1 MRPIEI
7 SNDEFTFDF
16 TDSASVRWVHASE
29 SSHQES
35 GPHAMEYYIDDETI
49 DRRFGHALDA
59 LLADWVDLALAC
71 YLADR
76 LATRKPARLSQS
88 GKHWSRTLN
97 ITLPVRRLDRWSDEI
112 QASLSRLLS
121 FLTDDSWKFDF
132 VQRET
137 GMRTAELQRFLFPF
151 EHGSPTRVALYSGGL
166 DSFAGAAQT
175 LRESPEYNYIFV
187 SGVTNT
193 RQQGAQRA
201 QLNQLRLKTSA
212 HICHV
217 AIPYGLHWAGI
228 NAERKEE
235 SSQRT
240 RGFLFLTLGAVS
252 AIAAGTKELFLYE
265 NGVGAINLPYDGTQ
279 VGTYNSR
286 ATHPSTLLRTEDF
299 IKGLTGQ
306 EFSIVNPFLFFTKA
320 EMCRHVAVQELSELL
335 ALTFSCDG
343 FPVRAKNR
351 GQCGSCTSC
360 LLRRQAI
367 QSAGLSRYDQH
378 GYLNDLAAPTF
389 AGSDNQLHDLRAMN
403 WQAHRIREA
412 VSQANPWEALVSEF
426 IELQKVELDLCR
438 KGKMRPAELQT
449 KLLHLYSQYST
460 EWAAFSA
467 RCHCDVRKRIA

>member
-7 SNDEFTFDF
+7 SNDEFMFDF
-16 TDSASVRWVHASE
+16 TDLASVRWVHASE

-76 LATRKPARLSQS
+76 LAMRKPARLGQS

-112 QASLSRLLS
+112 QGSLSRLLS

-175 LRESPEYNYIFV
+175 LRESPEYNYILV

-212 HICHV
+212 DICHV

-265 NGVGAINLPYDGTQ
+265 NGIGAINLGRKLERTIREPRIRQRSCGRRISLRLSPAKNSLLSIRSYSSQKQRCAGMLRCKNSLNCWRSLSLAMDSPSERRTEVNAAPARHAYCGDRPSNPLACRGT
-279 VGTYNSR
+279 TRMAISTILLLRPSR
-286 ATHPSTLLRTEDF
+286 AVTTNYMTF
-299 IKGLTGQ
+299 GL
-306 EFSIVNPFLFFTKA
+306 
-320 EMCRHVAVQELSELL
+320 
-335 ALTFSCDG
+335 
-343 FPVRAKNR
+343 
-351 GQCGSCTSC
+351 
-360 LLRRQAI
+360 
-367 QSAGLSRYDQH
+367 
-378 GYLNDLAAPTF
+378 
-389 AGSDNQLHDLRAMN
+389 
-403 WQAHRIREA
+403 
-412 VSQANPWEALVSEF
+412 
-426 IELQKVELDLCR
+426 
-438 KGKMRPAELQT
+438 
-449 KLLHLYSQYST
+449 
-460 EWAAFSA
+460 
-467 RCHCDVRKRIA
+467 

>member
-1 MRPIEI
+1 MRPVGV
-7 SNDEFTFDF
+7 SNQEFSFDF
-16 TDSASVRWVHASE
+16 TDSANVRWVYASE
-29 SSHQES
+29 GGHQES
-35 GPHAMEYYIDDETI
+35 NPHAMEYYIDDETI

-76 LATRKPARLSQS
+76 LAARNPSRLAQS
-88 GKHWSRTLN
+88 GKYWSRTLN
-97 ITLPVRRLDRWSDEI
+97 IILPVRRLDRWTDEI
-112 QASLSRLLS
+112 RGFLCRLLG

-132 VQRET
+132 VQRE
-137 GMRTAELQRFLFPF
+137 GGLRASESQRFLFPF
-151 EHGSPTRVALYSGGL
+151 QHDSPTRVALFSGGL

-175 LRESPEYNYIFV
+175 LSDSPGFNYIFV

-201 QLNQLRLKTSA
+201 QLNRLRLKTSA

-217 AIPYGLHWAGI
+217 AIPYGLHWAGVC
-228 NAERKEE
+228 AERKEE

-286 ATHPSTLLRTEDF
+286 ATHPSALLRMEDF
-299 IKGLTGQ
+299 IKVLTDQ
-306 EFSIVNPFLFFTKA
+306 QFSIVNPFLFSTKA
-320 EMCRHVAVQELSELL
+320 EMCRHAAVQELGESL

-367 QSAGLSRYDQH
+367 ELAGLSRYDEN
-378 GYLNDLAAPTF
+378 GYLNDLVSPTF
-389 AGSDNQLHDLRAMN
+389 AGSEHQLHDLRAMN

-412 VSQANPWEALVSEF
+412 VSRANPWEALVSEF

-438 KGKMRPAELQT
+438 NRKVQPAELQS
-449 KLLHLYSQYST
+449 KLQHLYSQYAA

-467 RCHCDVRKRIA
+467 RRHCDVRKRIA

>member
-35 GPHAMEYYIDDETI
+35 SPHAMEYYIDDETI
-49 DRRFGHALDA
+49 DRRFGYALDA

-76 LATRKPARLSQS
+76 LAARNPSRLAQS
-88 GKHWSRTLN
+88 GKQWSRTLN
-97 ITLPVRRLDRWSDEI
+97 ITLAVRRLDRWTDQI
-112 QASLSRLLS
+112 QGSLSRLLS
-121 FLTDDSWKFDF
+121 FLTDDSWKFDL
-132 VQRET
+132 VQGDT
-137 GMRTAELQRFLFPF
+137 GMRAAESQRFLFPF
-151 EHGSPTRVALYSGGL
+151 EQGSPTRVALYSGGL

-175 LRESPEYNYIFV
+175 LYDAPDYNYIFV
-187 SGVTNT
+187 SGVTNP
-193 RQQGAQRA
+193 RQQAAQRA
-201 QLNQLRLKTSA
+201 QLKRLRLKTST

-217 AIPYGLHWAGI
+217 AIPYGLHWAGTKV
-228 NAERKEE
+228 EHKEE

-286 ATHPSTLLRTEDF
+286 ATHPSTLLRMEDF
-299 IKGLTGQ
+299 IKALTGK
-306 EFSIVNPFLFFTKA
+306 ELCIVNPFLFFTKA
-320 EMCRHVAVQELSELL
+320 EMCKHAAVQELAELL
-335 ALTFSCDG
+335 AFTFSCDG

-351 GQCGSCTSC
+351 SQCGSCTSC
-360 LLRRQAI
+360 LLRRQDI
-367 QSAGLSRYDQH
+367 ELAGLSRYDQN
-378 GYLNDLAAPTF
+378 GYLNDLASPTF
-389 AGSDNQLHDLRAMN
+389 SGSERQLHALRAMN

-412 VSQANPWEALVSEF
+412 VSQANPWEALVTEF
-426 IELQKVELDLCR
+426 IELQKIELDLCR
-438 KGKMRPAELQT
+438 NGKMQPTELQA
-449 KLLHLYSQYST
+449 KLLHLYSQYVA
-460 EWAAFSA
+460 EWGAFSA
-467 RCHCDVRKRIA
+467 RCRCDVPKRIA

>member
-76 LATRKPARLSQS
+76 LATRKPVRLGQS
-88 GKHWSRTLN
+88 GEHWSRTLN
-97 ITLPVRRLDRWSDEI
+97 VTLPVRRLYRWTDEI
-112 QASLSRLLS
+112 QGSLSRLLS
-121 FLTDDSWKFDF
+121 FLSDDSWKFHF
-132 VQRET
+132 VQGES
-137 GMRTAELQRFLFPF
+137 GMRAAESQRFLFSL
-151 EHGSPTRVALYSGGL
+151 EHGSPTRVALFCGGL

-175 LRESPEYNYIFV
+175 LCDFADYNYIFV

-193 RQQGAQRA
+193 RQQGAQRG
-201 QLNQLRLKTSA
+201 QLNRLRLKTSA

-217 AIPYGLHWAGI
+217 AIPYGLHWAGLR
-228 NAERKEE
+228 AERKEE

-252 AIAAGTKELFLYE
+252 AIAARTKEIYLYE
-265 NGVGAINLPYDGTQ
+265 DGVGAINLPYHGTQ

-286 ATHPSTLLRTEDF
+286 ATHPSTLLRMEDF
-299 IKGLTGQ
+299 IKALTGE
-306 EFSIVNPFLFFTKA
+306 EFGIVNPFLFFTKA
-320 EMCRHVAVQELSELL
+320 EMCRHVAVQELGELMP
-335 ALTFSCDG
+335 LTFSCDG

-351 GQCGSCTSC
+351 GQCGPCTSC
-360 LLRRQAI
+360 LLWRQAI
-367 QSAGLSRYDQH
+367 ELAGWSRYDQN
-378 GYLNDLAAPTF
+378 GYLNDLVSPTF

-412 VSQANPWEALVSEF
+412 VSRANPWEALVSEF
-426 IELQKVELDLCR
+426 IELKKVELDLCR
-438 KGKMRPAELQT
+438 NCKVQPAELQS
-449 KLLHLYSQYST
+449 KLLHLYSQYAA
-460 EWAAFSA
+460 EWGAFSA
-467 RCHCDVRKRIA
+467 CRHCDVCKRIA

>member
-29 SSHQES
+29 SRHQES
-35 GPHAMEYYIDDETI
+35 DPHAMEYYIDDEII
-49 DRRFGHALDA
+49 DRRLGHALDA

-76 LATRKPARLSQS
+76 LATRKPMRLGQS
-88 GKHWSRTLN
+88 GKYWSRILN
-97 ITLPVRRLDRWSDEI
+97 VTLPVRRLDRWTDEI
-112 QASLSRLLS
+112 QGSLSRLLS
-121 FLTDDSWKFDF
+121 FLTDDLWKFHF
-132 VQRET
+132 VQSES
-137 GMRTAELQRFLFPF
+137 GMRAAESQRFLFPL
-151 EHGSPTRVALYSGGL
+151 EHGSPTRVALFSGGL

-175 LRESPEYNYIFV
+175 LYDFGDCNYIFV

-193 RQQGAQRA
+193 RQQGAQRG
-201 QLNQLRLKTSA
+201 QLNRLRLKTSS

-217 AIPYGLHWAGI
+217 AIPYGLHWAGLR
-228 NAERKEE
+228 AERKEE

-252 AIAAGTKELFLYE
+252 AIAAGTRELYLYE

-286 ATHPSTLLRTEDF
+286 ATHPSTLLRMEDF
-299 IKGLTGQ
+299 IEALTGE
-306 EFSIVNPFLFFTKA
+306 EFAIVNPFLFFTKA
-320 EMCRHVAVQELSELL
+320 EMCRYVAVQELGELMP
-335 ALTFSCDG
+335 LTFSCDG

-367 QSAGLSRYDQH
+367 ELAGLSRYDQN
-378 GYLNDLAAPTF
+378 GYLNDLVSPTF

-412 VSQANPWEALVSEF
+412 VSRANAWEALVSEF
-426 IELQKVELDLCR
+426 IELKKVEVDLCR
-438 KGKMRPAELQT
+438 NHIMQPAELQS
-449 KLLHLYSQYST
+449 KLLHLYSRYAS
-460 EWAAFSA
+460 EWGAFSA
-467 RCHCDVRKRIA
+467 CRHCDVRKRIA

>member
-7 SNDEFTFDF
+7 SNEEFRFDF
-16 TDSASVRWVHASE
+16 TDLVSVQWAHASE

-35 GPHAMEYYIDDETI
+35 GPHAMEFYIDDETI

-76 LATRKPARLSQS
+76 LATRKPSRLAQS

-97 ITLPVRRLDRWSDEI
+97 ITLPVRRLDRWTDEI
-112 QASLSRLLS
+112 QGSLSRLLS
-121 FLTDDSWKFDF
+121 FLTDDSWRFEF
-132 VQRET
+132 VQRE
-137 GMRTAELQRFLFPF
+137 GAKRAAESQRFLFPF

-166 DSFAGAAQT
+166 DSFAGAAQI
-175 LRESPEYNYIFV
+175 LYDSPDYNYIFV
-187 SGVTNT
+187 SGVTNP
-193 RQQGAQRA
+193 RQQAGQRA
-201 QLNQLRLKTSA
+201 QLNRLRLKTSA

-217 AIPYGLHWAGI
+217 AIPYGLHWAG
-228 NAERKEE
+228 NKDERKEE
-235 SSQRT
+235 PSQRT
-240 RGFLFLTLGAVS
+240 RGFLFLTLGTVS

-286 ATHPSTLLRTEDF
+286 ATHPSTLLRMEDF
-299 IKGLTGQ
+299 TRALIGQ

-320 EMCRHVAVQELSELL
+320 EMCRHVAVQEVGELL

-367 QSAGLSRYDQH
+367 ELASLARYDQN
-378 GYLNDLAAPTF
+378 GYLNDLCSPTF
-389 AGSDNQLHDLRAMN
+389 AGSDNQLHALRAMN
-403 WQAHRIREA
+403 WQAHRIGEA
-412 VSQANPWEALVSEF
+412 VSRVKPWEALVSEF
-426 IELQKVELDLCR
+426 IELQTVELDLCR
-438 KGKMRPAELQT
+438 NGKLRPAELQS
-449 KLLHLYSQYST
+449 KVVHLYSQYAA
-460 EWAAFSA
+460 EWESFSA
-467 RCHCDVRKRIA
+467 RRHCDVRKRIA